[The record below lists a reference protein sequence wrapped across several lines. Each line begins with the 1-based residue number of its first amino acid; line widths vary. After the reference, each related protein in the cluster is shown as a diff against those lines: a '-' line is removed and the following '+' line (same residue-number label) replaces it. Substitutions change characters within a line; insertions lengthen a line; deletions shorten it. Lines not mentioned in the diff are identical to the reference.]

1 MSEPAY
7 TLPTPEDH
15 DGQIWPAQGAWT
27 YEDYVRLPE
36 DGRRYE
42 VIRGSLYVT
51 ATPIYDHQYAVQA
64 LAYLMHEWVRK
75 HRLGVVLG
83 VPFDIRLPNQIG
95 DPVEPDLVFFRRGNQ
110 PRPGD
115 PYFQGVPDLIV
126 EVLSPSTRHRDR
138 GIKLEAYQDAGVPEY
153 WLVDPKARTVVVHVL
168 SEDRSRYAEHCR
180 GRVGETVTSAVLSG
194 LRVEVEDL
202 FP

>member
-7 TLPTPEDH
+7 TLPTSEDH

-64 LAYLMHEWVRK
+64 LSYAMQEWVRK

-115 PYFQGVPDLIV
+115 PYFQGVPDL
-126 EVLSPSTRHRDR
+126 
-138 GIKLEAYQDAGVPEY
+138 
-153 WLVDPKARTVVVHVL
+153 VVHVL
-168 SEDRSRYAEHCR
+168 TDERYVEFCI
-180 GRVGETVTSAVLSG
+180 GRVGETVTSAVLPG
-194 LRVEVEDL
+194 LQVEVEDL

>member
-1 MSEPAY
+1 M
-7 TLPTPEDH
+7 
-15 DGQIWPAQGAWT
+15 Q
-27 YEDYVRLPE
+27 
-36 DGRRYE
+36 
-42 VIRGSLYVT
+42 
-51 ATPIYDHQYAVQA
+51 
-64 LAYLMHEWVRK
+64 EWVRK

-83 VPFDIRLPNQIG
+83 VPFDIRLPKQIG

-138 GIKLEAYQDAGVPEY
+138 GIKLEAYRDAGVPEY
-153 WLVDPKARTVVVHVL
+153 WLVDSKARTVVVQVL
-168 SEDRSRYAEHCR
+168 SEDRSRYTELCH
-180 GRVGETVTSAVLSG
+180 GGVGETVTSAVLPG
-194 LRVEVEDL
+194 LQVEVEDL